1 MQQVAGKRNSSLFR
15 TNQTAK
21 KYRITRANISTVMNE
36 EVKMHWKSVTSKF
49 FTVAGIIVEIST
61 SNKKP
66 KCYLEVSL
74 SVGYPSTTVTS

>member
-1 MQQVAGKRNSSLFR
+1 MKDIISASFWPRKPSLLR
-15 TNQTAK
+15 TNKTAK
-21 KYRITRANISTVMNE
+21 KHGTKRVNISTVMNE

-74 SVGYPSTTVTS
+74 SIR